1 MGNPQVSFLFQT
13 QAKGRSGCD
22 ETQNLNQVIYN
33 ITHLHTGH
41 FSKILSVNDVSYL
54 ENRLDKNGFSLPT
67 PPTYH
72 TLLSFPNKVLPP
84 IRLSQDTMK
93 DVSFKWGLCSW
104 FHLSSEPRDE
114 GAEPPGGWC
123 DGRET
128 GLFLLPSYSCP
139 SMMIV
144 WAQEWEFGG
153 VKQIN
158 CNAIWLFQS
167 QKFIQD

>member
-1 MGNPQVSFLFQT
+1 MSFLFQT

-33 ITHLHTGH
+33 IIHLHTGH

-67 PPTYH
+67 PPTYR

-93 DVSFKWGLCSW
+93 DVSFK
-104 FHLSSEPRDE
+104 
-114 GAEPPGGWC
+114 
-123 DGRET
+123 
-128 GLFLLPSYSCP
+128 
-139 SMMIV
+139 
-144 WAQEWEFGG
+144 
-153 VKQIN
+153 
-158 CNAIWLFQS
+158 
-167 QKFIQD
+167 